1 MRTTREAEGEGE
13 ENSHPPQQERGKMK
27 VSKAEKLKCRKFS
40 PPPSFPPM
48 LLLF

>member
-1 MRTTREAEGEGE
+1 MKE
-13 ENSHPPQQERGKMK
+13 ENSHSPQQERGKMK
-27 VSKAEKLKCRKFS
+27 VSKAEKLKCHKFS